1 MRAKKYSEEAI
12 RAALA
17 EFFVDFKVKVKEI
30 NGVGNNMHVKFDTP
44 VLMHYTCENTEKA
57 IEFIVDGIKS
67 KEGSK

>member
-17 EFFVDFKVKVKEI
+17 EFFDNFKVKVKEI

-44 VLMHYTCENTEKA
+44 VLMHYTCDNTEKA
-57 IEFIVDGIKS
+57 IESIVDGIKS

>member
-17 EFFVDFKVKVKEI
+17 EFFADFKVKVREI
-30 NGVGNNMHVKFDTP
+30 NGIDTNMHVKFDTP

-57 IEFIVDGIKS
+57 IEIIVDGIKS
-67 KEGSK
+67 KEDRK

>member
-17 EFFVDFKVKVKEI
+17 EFFKDFKVKVREI
-30 NGVGNNMHVKFDTP
+30 NGIDTNMHVKFDTP
-44 VLMHYTCENTEKA
+44 VLMNYTCENTEKA

-67 KEGSK
+67 KEGRK